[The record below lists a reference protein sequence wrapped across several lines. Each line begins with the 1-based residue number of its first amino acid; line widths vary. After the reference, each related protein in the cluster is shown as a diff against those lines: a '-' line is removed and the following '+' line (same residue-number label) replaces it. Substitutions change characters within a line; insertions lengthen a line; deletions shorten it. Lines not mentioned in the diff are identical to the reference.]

1 LFKKKTHPFTKN
13 ISSSRLAFCKLSG
26 ILPEDLGAEGSLGL
40 GRKLDAWPTF
50 GTVSF
55 WTRLTALTLH
65 EKERRSYRQQPRPE
79 TIPQNLQ
86 ELNDK

>member
-1 LFKKKTHPFTKN
+1 VQ
-13 ISSSRLAFCKLSG
+13 AFRG
-26 ILPEDLGAEGSLGL
+26 ILPEDLGAGGSLGL

-55 WTRLTALTLH
+55 WTRLTALALH

-79 TIPQNLQ
+79 TILQNLQ